1 MGETDERNPVSDQNA
16 PTPPPGHQD
25 QPRQPPYDRPGPY
38 GQQPPYGQQA
48 PHGQQVPYG
57 QQPPYGHPQGG
68 QYQQSGPQ
76 NGTEPPLTRDGDRL
90 VGTFDHLLNIVAPAV
105 GPLILW
111 LVTRRRGPLAD
122 SEGREALN
130 FGITVAIVYLGIGV
144 ISLLSLIGGPLALI
158 VPLLYPLLWVA
169 VVVYAILGA
178 VQANKGLPYR
188 YPVTFRFVS

>member
-1 MGETDERNPVSDQNA
+1 MSDHNA
-16 PTPPPGHQD
+16 PTPQPGNEDPAQHQ
-25 QPRQPPYDRPGPY
+25 PYSQPGPY

-48 PHGQQVPYG
+48 PYG
-57 QQPPYGHPQGG
+57 QQPQYSQPQYG
-68 QYQQSGPQ
+68 QQQAGPHSSGA
-76 NGTEPPLTRDGDRL
+76 TSSEPPLTADGDRL
-90 VGTFDHLLNIVAPAV
+90 VATFDHLLNIVAPAV

-111 LVTRRRGPLAD
+111 LVTRRRGPLAN

-130 FGITVAIVYLGIGV
+130 FGITVAIIYVGIGV
-144 ISLLSLIGGPLALI
+144 ISLLSLFGGPLALL

-178 VQANKGLPYR
+178 VQANQGRPYR